1 MNRLNEKIAEI
12 LRQHPE
18 GEPFFDALDAMIR
31 GDQNILEAFMHF
43 VYSKTEGKRFGV
55 ILSGNFGNAIFSAY
69 GLDLYQNFS
78 DVILVSGGLR
88 KGEVPVIFK
97 EKLGATDYIFLD
109 DSFYSGTTRNSIA
122 SVLGSL
128 NGRIVQTFVIY
139 DGAKVRQKDVLS
151 MFRYFDKY
159 PIEYPGI
166 DDIVS
171 L

>member
-31 GDQNILEAFMHF
+31 GDQNILEAFMNF
-43 VYSKTEGKRFGV
+43 VYNKLDNRQYGV

-69 GLDLYQNFS
+69 GLRLYEDFS
-78 DVILVSGGLR
+78 DVILVNGGIR
-88 KGEVPVIFK
+88 KGETPIIFK
-97 EKLGATDYIFLD
+97 DKLETTNYVFLD
-109 DSFYSGTTRNSIA
+109 DSFYSGTTRNAIA

-128 NGRIVQTFVIY
+128 NGRIVKTFVIY
-139 DGAKVRQKDVLS
+139 DGAKVRQRNVLS

-159 PIEYPGI
+159 PETE
-166 DDIVS
+166 DLD

>member
-18 GEPFFDALDAMIR
+18 GEPFFNALDAMIR
-31 GDQNILEAFMHF
+31 GDQNILEAFMNF
-43 VYSKTEGKRFGV
+43 VYSKVEGKRFGV

-88 KGEVPVIFK
+88 RGEIPVIFK
-97 EKLGATDYIFLD
+97 ERLGATDYIFLD

-128 NGRIVQTFVIY
+128 NGRIVKTFVIY

-159 PIEYPGI
+159 PEIKDFVDYEPI
-166 DDIVS
+166 
-171 L
+171 

>member
-31 GDQNILEAFMHF
+31 GDQDILEAFMNF
-43 VYSKTEGKRFGV
+43 VNSKTEGRRFGIV
-55 ILSGNFGNAIFSAY
+55 LSGNFGNAIFSAY
-69 GLDLYQNFS
+69 GLSLYQNFS

-88 KGEVPVIFK
+88 KGEIPVIFK
-97 EKLGATDYIFLD
+97 EKLETTDYIFLD

-122 SVLGSL
+122 SALGSL
-128 NGRIVQTFVIY
+128 NGRIVKTFVIY
-139 DGAKVRQKDVLS
+139 DGAKVRQKDVFS

-159 PIEYPGI
+159 PETT
-166 DDIVS
+166 DLLDI
-171 L
+171 

>member
-1 MNRLNEKIAEI
+1 MTRLNKKIAEI

-31 GDQNILEAFMHF
+31 GDQDILEAFMNF
-43 VYSKTEGKRFGV
+43 VYSKIGSKRFGV
-55 ILSGNFGNAIFSAY
+55 ILSGNFGNAIFSTY
-69 GLDLYQNFS
+69 GLKLYQNFN
-78 DVILVSGGLR
+78 DVILVNGGIR
-88 KGEVPVIFK
+88 KGEVPIIFK
-97 EKLGATDYIFLD
+97 EKLETTDYVFLD

-122 SVLGSL
+122 SVLSTL
-128 NGRIVQTFVIY
+128 NGRIIKTFVIY

-159 PIEYPGI
+159 PEIK
-166 DDIVS
+166 DLD

>member
-31 GDQNILEAFMHF
+31 GDQNILKAFMNF
-43 VYSKTEGKRFGV
+43 VYSKIEGERFGV
-55 ILSGNFGNAIFSAY
+55 ILSGNFGNAIFSTY
-69 GLDLYQNFS
+69 GLDLYQNFK
-78 DVILVSGGLR
+78 DVILVNGGIR
-88 KGEVPVIFK
+88 KGETPVIFK
-97 EKLGATDYIFLD
+97 EKLVTTDYIFLD
-109 DSFYSGTTRNSIA
+109 DSFYSGTTRNAISSA
-122 SVLGSL
+122 LGSL
-128 NGRIVQTFVIY
+128 NGRIVKTFVIY

-159 PIEYPGI
+159 PKIK
-166 DDIVS
+166 DLD

>member
-1 MNRLNEKIAEI
+1 MHRLNEKIAEI

-31 GDQNILEAFMHF
+31 GDQNILEAFMNF
-43 VYSKTEGKRFGV
+43 VYNKLDNRRYGV

-69 GLDLYQNFS
+69 GLRLYEDFS
-78 DVILVSGGLR
+78 DVILVNGGIR
-88 KGEVPVIFK
+88 KGETPIIFK
-97 EKLGATDYIFLD
+97 DKLETTNYVFLD
-109 DSFYSGTTRNSIA
+109 DSFYSGTTRNAIA

-128 NGRIVQTFVIY
+128 NGRIVKTFVIY
-139 DGAKVRQKDVLS
+139 DGAKVRQRDVLS

-159 PIEYPGI
+159 PKTK
-166 DDIVS
+166 DLD

>member
-1 MNRLNEKIAEI
+1 MHRLNEKIAEI

-31 GDQNILEAFMHF
+31 GDQNILEAFMNF
-43 VYSKTEGKRFGV
+43 VYNKLDNRRYGV

-69 GLDLYQNFS
+69 GLRLYEDFS
-78 DVILVSGGLR
+78 DVILVNGGIR
-88 KGEVPVIFK
+88 KGETPIIFK
-97 EKLGATDYIFLD
+97 DKLETTNYVFLD
-109 DSFYSGTTRNSIA
+109 DSFYSGTTRNAIA

-128 NGRIVQTFVIY
+128 NGRIVKTFVIY
-139 DGAKVRQKDVLS
+139 DGAKVRQRNVLS

-159 PIEYPGI
+159 PETE
-166 DDIVS
+166 DLD

>member
-43 VYSKTEGKRFGV
+43 VYSKIEGKRFGV
-55 ILSGNFGNAIFSAY
+55 ILSGNFGNALFSAY

-97 EKLGATDYIFLD
+97 EKLAATDYIFLD

-122 SVLGSL
+122 SALASL

-159 PIEYPGI
+159 PDKYSGIEDLI
-166 DDIVS
+166 D

>member
-31 GDQNILEAFMHF
+31 GDQNILEAFMNF
-43 VYSKTEGKRFGV
+43 VYNKLDNRQYGV

-69 GLDLYQNFS
+69 GLRLYEDFS
-78 DVILVSGGLR
+78 DVILVNGGIR
-88 KGEVPVIFK
+88 KGETPIIFK
-97 EKLGATDYIFLD
+97 DKLETTNYVFLD
-109 DSFYSGTTRNSIA
+109 DSFYSGTTRNAIA

-128 NGRIVQTFVIY
+128 NGRIVKTFVIY
-139 DGAKVRQKDVLS
+139 DGAKVRQRDVLS

-159 PIEYPGI
+159 PETE
-166 DDIVS
+166 DLD

>member
-31 GDQNILEAFMHF
+31 GDQNILEAFMNF
-43 VYSKTEGKRFGV
+43 VYSKIDGKRFGI

-69 GLDLYQNFS
+69 GLDLYQNFK
-78 DVILVSGGLR
+78 DVILVNGGIR

-97 EKLGATDYIFLD
+97 EKLETTDYIFLD

-122 SVLGSL
+122 SVLSSL
-128 NGRIVQTFVIY
+128 NGRITKTFVIY
-139 DGAKVRQKDVLS
+139 DGAKVRQRDVFS

-159 PIEYPGI
+159 PEIHESI
-166 DDIVS
+166 
-171 L
+171 

>member
-31 GDQNILEAFMHF
+31 GDQNILEAFMNF
-43 VYSKTEGKRFGV
+43 VYSKVESKRYGI
-55 ILSGNFGNAIFSAY
+55 ILSGNFGNAVFSAY

-97 EKLGATDYIFLD
+97 ENLGATDYIFLD

-128 NGRIVQTFVIY
+128 NGRIVKTFVIY

-151 MFRYFDKY
+151 MFRYFD
-159 PIEYPGI
+159 EYPEI
-166 DDIVS
+166 KDFLDP
-171 L
+171 

>member
-1 MNRLNEKIAEI
+1 MNRLNEKVAEI

-31 GDQNILEAFMHF
+31 GDQNILEAFMNF
-43 VYSKTEGKRFGV
+43 VYNKLDNRQYGV

-69 GLDLYQNFS
+69 GLRLYEDFS
-78 DVILVSGGLR
+78 DVILVNGGIR
-88 KGEVPVIFK
+88 KGETPIIFK
-97 EKLGATDYIFLD
+97 DKLETTNYVFLD
-109 DSFYSGTTRNSIA
+109 DSFYSGTTRNAIA

-128 NGRIVQTFVIY
+128 NGRIVKTFVIY
-139 DGAKVRQKDVLS
+139 DGAKVRQRDVLS

-159 PIEYPGI
+159 PETE
-166 DDIVS
+166 DLD

>member
-18 GEPFFDALDAMIR
+18 GEPFFNALDAMIR
-31 GDQNILEAFMHF
+31 GDQNILEAFMNF
-43 VYSKTEGKRFGV
+43 VYSKVEGKRFGV

-88 KGEVPVIFK
+88 RGEIPVIFK
-97 EKLGATDYIFLD
+97 ERLGATDYIFLD

-128 NGRIVQTFVIY
+128 NGRIVKTFVIY

-159 PIEYPGI
+159 PDII
-166 DDIVS
+166 DFID

>member
-31 GDQNILEAFMHF
+31 GDQNILKAFMNF
-43 VYSKTEGKRFGV
+43 VYSKIEGERFGV

-69 GLDLYQNFS
+69 GLELYQNFS
-78 DVILVSGGLR
+78 DVILVNGGIR

-97 EKLGATDYIFLD
+97 ERLATTDYIFLD

-128 NGRIVQTFVIY
+128 NGRIVRTFVIY
-139 DGAKVRQKDVLS
+139 DGAKIRQRDVFS

-159 PIEYPGI
+159 PETK
-166 DDIVS
+166 DLD

>member
-1 MNRLNEKIAEI
+1 MNRLNKKIAEI

-31 GDQNILEAFMHF
+31 GDQNILEAFMSF
-43 VYSKTEGKRFGV
+43 VYNRIENKRFGV
-55 ILSGNFGNAIFSAY
+55 ILSGNFGNALFSSY
-69 GLDLYQNFS
+69 GLDLYQHFN
-78 DVILVSGGLR
+78 DVILVNGGIR
-88 KGEVPVIFK
+88 KGEIPVIFK
-97 EKLGATDYIFLD
+97 DKLETTNYIFLD
-109 DSFYSGTTRNSIA
+109 DSFYSGTTRNAIA

-128 NGRIVQTFVIY
+128 NGRIIKTFVIY

-159 PIEYPGI
+159 PEIENL
-166 DDIVS
+166 D

>member
-31 GDQNILEAFMHF
+31 GDQNILEAFMNF
-43 VYSKTEGKRFGV
+43 VYSKIEGKRFGV

-69 GLDLYQNFS
+69 GLELYQNFS
-78 DVILVSGGLR
+78 DVILVNGGIR
-88 KGEVPVIFK
+88 KGETPVIFK
-97 EKLGATDYIFLD
+97 EKLTTTDYIFLD

-128 NGRIVQTFVIY
+128 NGRIVRTFVIY
-139 DGAKVRQKDVLS
+139 DGAKVRQRDVFS

-159 PIEYPGI
+159 PEIKNL
-166 DDIVS
+166 D

>member
-31 GDQNILEAFMHF
+31 GDQNILKAFMNF
-43 VYSKTEGKRFGV
+43 VYSKIEGERFGV
-55 ILSGNFGNAIFSAY
+55 ILSGNFGNAIFSTY
-69 GLDLYQNFS
+69 GLDLYQNFK
-78 DVILVSGGLR
+78 DVIIVNGGIR
-88 KGEVPVIFK
+88 KGETPVIFK
-97 EKLGATDYIFLD
+97 EKLVTTDYIFLD
-109 DSFYSGTTRNSIA
+109 DSFYSGTTRNAISSA
-122 SVLGSL
+122 LGSL
-128 NGRIVQTFVIY
+128 NGRIVKTFVIY

-159 PIEYPGI
+159 PEIK
-166 DDIVS
+166 DLD